1 MDDSFN
7 YPLSLLEARLKAL
20 AAEAGNFTTISGR
33 LLDILANET
42 SLIDDILAA
51 DELARWEA
59 SLPRLSG
66 AWSTGWSFR
75 IGQGK
80 KSFTL
85 APTDPVTGVEYA
97 SDLRLGQVFDCTSA
111 TLRNGL
117 LPPATPR
124 DFPFKSVSW
133 TRSLPSRAHNTPR
146 ARAGEGQG
154 SPGIGSGIFSS
165 ARSVAKY
172 PVRDQATTSRKTGRQ
187 SCSSHQAEKTISGSE
202 IAMKIT
208 SAEGNSSQ
216 KIYFGGRICAM
227 DFRA

>member
-1 MDDSFN
+1 MDVSFN

-33 LLDILANET
+33 LLEILANET

-97 SDLRLGQVFDCTSA
+97 SDLRLGQVFDCTTA

-133 TRSLPSRAHNTPR
+133 KTTRSLPSRAHNTPR
-146 ARAGEGQG
+146 ARAREG
-154 SPGIGSGIFSS
+154 
-165 ARSVAKY
+165 
-172 PVRDQATTSRKTGRQ
+172 PVRFSTGARHPLCPRGSR
-187 SCSSHQAEKTISGSE
+187 
-202 IAMKIT
+202 
-208 SAEGNSSQ
+208 
-216 KIYFGGRICAM
+216 
-227 DFRA
+227 